1 MSARPT
7 ILSIAGHDPT
17 GGAGITADVETINE
31 LGGHACSIITANTVQ
46 NSENLHSFEPVS
58 TQLLH
63 RQFLCLVE
71 DFDIKVIKIG
81 LIGSHETLQTL
92 IKLLSQT
99 RDIPVILDPI
109 LAAGGGTPVS
119 NQAFIEALS
128 TGLLPYVSLITPN
141 IPEAKKLTNLTN
153 PDDSAQVLMALGCEN
168 VLITGTHADS
178 EQVVHRL
185 YSKEFGKLTIQTPRL
200 PETYHGSGCTLSSA
214 ISFYLASGHS
224 ITNAVKLA
232 QEFTYASLANA
243 DKPGHFQSFPVRN
256 AKLWQ

>member
-1 MSARPT
+1 MNARPT

-17 GGAGITADVETINE
+17 GGAGITADIETINE

-58 TQLLH
+58 TKLIDKQFSCLL
-63 RQFLCLVE
+63 E
-71 DFDIKVIKIG
+71 DFDIRAIKIG
-81 LIGSHETLQTL
+81 LIGSRETLDLL
-92 IKLLSQT
+92 IELLSQAPG
-99 RDIPVILDPI
+99 IPVVLDPI

-119 NQAFIEALS
+119 NQAFIEELS

-141 IPEAKKLTNLTN
+141 IPEAKKLTNLRK

-168 VLITGTHADS
+168 VLITGTHSDS
-178 EQVVHRL
+178 EQVIHRL
-185 YSKEFGKLTIQTPRL
+185 YSKEFGKLTIKTPRL
-200 PETYHGSGCTLSSA
+200 VDSYHGSGCTLSSA
-214 ISFYLASGHS
+214 ISFYIASGHS

-232 QEFTYASLANA
+232 QEFTYASLVNA